1 MSQTCGYSM
10 YSECSAKFV
19 IVRDYFFFYFYF
31 FLIWKGWGESR
42 SFCDA
47 GGENALNSVMLFL

>member
-19 IVRDYFFFYFYF
+19 IILDYFF
-31 FLIWKGWGESR
+31 FLIWKGWGENK
-42 SFCDA
+42 SFFDA
-47 GGENALNSVMLFL
+47 GGENALDSMLFL